1 REGRMKV
8 AIYARVSTRNHGQDT
23 DTQLLSLRQYAAAR
37 GLEIV
42 QEYVDNGF
50 SGSKDRRPQLDKLMK
65 DAHQRRLYAV
75 LVFKLDRCGR
85 STSHLIRSLE
95 TFQSLGIGFISLTE
109 SLDSTTA
116 QGRLMFTMLS
126 AFAEFE
132 RSMIVERINY
142 GLDRARKQGKK
153 LGRRE
158 RVVSKDRIVAYRSE
172 GKSIRWIAEQLGVS
186 VGKVHSIVA
195 AA

>member
-1 REGRMKV
+1 MSKADFALPTGTASIGFFAHV
-8 AIYARVSTRNHGQDT
+8 P
-23 DTQLLSLRQYAAAR
+23 DTQLLPLRQYAAAR

-42 QEYVDNGF
+42 QVYVDNGF
-50 SGSKDRRPQLDKLMK
+50 SGSKDRRPQLDRLMK
-65 DAHQRRLYAV
+65 DAHRRAFDAV
-75 LVFKLDRCGR
+75 LVFKLDRFGR

-109 SLDSTTA
+109 CLDSTTA
-116 QGRLMFTMLS
+116 QGKLMFTMLS

-132 RSMIVERINY
+132 RTMIVERINY

-158 RVVSKDRIVAYRSE
+158 LIVSKDRVAQYREE
-172 GKSIRWIAEQLGVS
+172 GKSIRWIAETLGVS
-186 VGKVHSIVA
+186 VGKVHAIV
-195 AA
+195 

>member
-1 REGRMKV
+1 MKL
-8 AIYARVSTRNHGQDT
+8 AIYARVSTKNHGQDT
-23 DTQLLSLRQYAAAR
+23 DTQLLPLRQYAAAR

-50 SGSKDRRPQLDKLMK
+50 IGSKDRRPQLDRLMR
-65 DAHQRRLYAV
+65 DAHRRAFDAV
-75 LVFKLDRCGR
+75 LVFKLDRFGR

-109 SLDSTTA
+109 CLDSTTA
-116 QGRLMFTMLS
+116 QGKLMFTMLS

-153 LGRRE
+153 LGWRE
-158 RVVSKDRIVAYRSE
+158 VIVSKDRIAAYRQE
-172 GKSIRWIAEQLGVS
+172 GRSYRWIADTLGVS
-186 VGKVHSIVA
+186 VGKAHSIA
-195 AA
+195 N